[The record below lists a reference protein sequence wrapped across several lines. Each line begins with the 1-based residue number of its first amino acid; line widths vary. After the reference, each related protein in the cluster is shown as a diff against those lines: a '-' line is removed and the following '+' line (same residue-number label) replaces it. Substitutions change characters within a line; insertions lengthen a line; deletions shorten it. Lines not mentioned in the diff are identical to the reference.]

1 VTPARPGHRLFARY
15 AHAPNARGF
24 CGPAAAAGL
33 QSVACGR
40 GDPAVIEHHA
50 PQFSGAWPYQVLIG
64 EFAGAD
70 PLDERVGRAYWTGN
84 ELTTSI
90 DALECG
96 RRLLTRFAG
105 TARHY
110 WSHLDDSLLAEFTPT
125 HIFHVLGVYPWTR
138 LLAPDRPEPLQV
150 LDSCRIRVGEV
161 VAVSPTHLD
170 VIVDSLD
177 YREGLLHLRAP
188 QLERVGWRTPE
199 GTFLDDPQVGD
210 MVSVHWDFACDR
222 LTDDETRALLHL
234 TRRQLRLTNLRLS
247 RRAG

>member
-1 VTPARPGHRLFARY
+1 MQA
-15 AHAPNARGF
+15 
-24 CGPAAAAGL
+24 
-33 QSVACGR
+33 VACGH
-40 GDPAVIEHHA
+40 GDQSVIERYA

-90 DALECG
+90 DAPQCG

-138 LLAPDRPEPLQV
+138 LLAPDRPEPLHV
-150 LDSCRIRVGEV
+150 LDSCRIRVGQV

-170 VIVDSLD
+170 VVLDSLD
-177 YREGLLHLRAP
+177 YCDGVLKLRAP
-188 QLERVGWRTPE
+188 QLERVGWRTPD
-199 GTFLDDPQVGD
+199 GTFVEEPEVGEL
-210 MVSVHWDFACDR
+210 VSVHWDFACDR
-222 LTDDETRALLHL
+222 LTQDEAATLLEL
-234 TRRQLRLTNLRLS
+234 TRRQLVLTNARLS
-247 RRAG
+247 RPAR

>member
-1 VTPARPGHRLFARY
+1 MIERY
-15 AHAPNARGF
+15 
-24 CGPAAAAGL
+24 
-33 QSVACGR
+33 
-40 GDPAVIEHHA
+40 A
-50 PQFSGAWPYQVLIG
+50 PQFSGVWPYQVLIG
-64 EFAGAD
+64 EFVGAD

-84 ELTTSI
+84 DLTTDI
-90 DALECG
+90 DPLECG

-138 LLAPDRPEPLQV
+138 LLAPARPEPLQV

-161 VAVSPTHLD
+161 AAVSTTHLD

-177 YREGLLHLRAP
+177 YRAGLLELRAP

-199 GTFLDDPQVGD
+199 GTFVDDPQVGD
-210 MVSVHWDFACDR
+210 MVAVHWDFACDR
-222 LTDDETRALLHL
+222 LAADEATTLLEL
-234 TRRQLRLTNLRLS
+234 TRRQLQRTNTRLA
-247 RRAG
+247 RAGAAD